1 MYSSVELFSVALVKM
16 AGEEDESCHQ
26 KISNTLH
33 TLGCHHPET
42 VLKCCHD
49 HLSQH
54 TMLTVPQ
61 GVIILE
67 SMTKIIK
74 DTIDQISP
82 ALAQKVISL
91 ATQWMTALTGTQ
103 ADSQEA
109 ACNLLVAMSFRFI
122 NQVVQLTMENFKQG
136 NLPHL
141 YMVKTLSKMSMQNV
155 YGMVPF
161 LKSIME
167 TMIPVLIGVKED
179 ELKSVFAS
187 AMGSFSK
194 SILNYLE
201 NKDKVSDPTVTKN
214 TFATEI
220 NIVYSLLFK
229 MWLEK
234 EHLKFN
240 IPTVEALGYV
250 SALLPKDRLEEE
262 LPKLIRGL
270 LSLSKKQGGHCSITE
285 CLCRVL
291 DIATEMKC
299 FNLKAQVDNVLNNLH
314 QQICLSVDF
323 SNQLSV
329 KNHTETLRCFTVL
342 APVYADSLVDFLLTK
357 LENADQQ
364 VRVGT
369 LTVLRHLISSASSH
383 LERRKA
389 EIVAA
394 VKPVLLD
401 KSTNQEKKI
410 TAQVICAMAQ
420 QGYLEPEGGKVMV
433 EFLIRQCAAPIHSGS
448 MASSDQHPDQ
458 VTDEDVVTAC
468 ETVMFMIT
476 NTMRMEDI
484 LWPFLLECVTMSQ
497 YAKALT
503 TICNCLTQLGKRKL
517 QAGNESFSLPS
528 NEESNLPTA
537 QALLARLLIVSC
549 CPYQGGGQG
558 AAALRLLQVLSFNI
572 HPATV
577 TSWAEELPSLAD
589 HLLANTEESLLQQE
603 WEKKLLLLLSRTLN
617 HIDNGEWTAKLSDE
631 MCKLIQTDHRSPQEK
646 GFLYQS
652 LGTVLHHVPSKN
664 IKQEL
669 HQMLLSVQHSES
681 VEREGM
687 AAAIGFCAMTHF
699 DDALSI
705 LEEFTNS
712 NSLKNTNNFFNIL
725 RDKSD
730 VDLDKVK
737 STLVLCY
744 GNTALYSPE
753 ELVLSRIENHILPA
767 VANQFSARVQG
778 IKAES
783 KDLTL
788 KLSLIKTVTLIAR
801 SLQSI
806 HQRVPFNFSGKRQLL
821 IYMQDL
827 IGAEPPELLLNPV
840 RQLAMSACMYLVQL
854 RTDSNQDDTS
864 QLIQICLT
872 STFSLVPAELD
883 KGKDTERNTK
893 ETATLYKQ
901 TITALQELLKQIL
914 LQDLSPE
921 GLQAIFMQ
929 VEEWIMSTKDY
940 ERERAMGTIF
950 ELMKCYLETLDVK
963 NVVPLNN
970 IGTLIGRLMPRCVDP
985 SPSIGQ
991 LAMDSLYIILSIQ
1004 FSYEGTNQN
1013 QHKEQLDVL
1022 KAVREEFVN
1031 IDSSVLFQ
1039 TCSQIT
1045 EVISN
1050 CLPHDQLSNLLF
1062 AIFKGLT
1069 DQHSNCSSAAAVL
1082 LKTIIKRRGS
1092 ELRDQVSE
1100 ILDLLRVQLQSVPS
1114 EAVKFSV
1121 LRSIAIL
1128 TTHNTPTVVS
1138 CLLTFPVPL
1147 DEYVSDIWRALAED
1161 TECSMNTMRELL
1173 NILNKQIPVGE
1184 RRTYPI
1190 TENLN
1195 QYSALESLAA
1205 VCALYEMITTPESR
1219 ETVIKLFPQLFST
1232 LLVHHSSSIN
1242 VRLPKVFVP
1251 HHESKQ
1257 KDFSAEP
1264 QSLSS
1269 RDVCVNCVEMLI
1281 EVLNMSNNK
1290 HVVHFMLECGGW
1302 NQMMDLRKSHRGVI
1316 LLAKAMVRYAGP
1328 SLIGIVV
1335 QLSALILTVEECQ
1348 KVTVAAFFGELVKS
1362 PLTSQLQLT
1371 DTLMN
1376 RLLRCLFNSSSVV
1389 QFLCVRGLSNVTTG
1403 APHRIEKYSR
1413 PVLCAMTGLMETG
1426 ENDNE
1431 LLMFEVLL
1439 CLSKHLDQLRPNTI
1453 RPFVLKIISGIQPFF
1468 EAKCDKVQA
1477 EAFSVLGSLAKCGCR
1492 DPRTYFYQQIHS
1504 HLVCLLLHLGGKSK
1518 EVSRSCNSTLG
1529 LIIPLIGSAEACTKI
1544 EKHLGATTLNYT
1556 EFLRD
1561 ISKQFIK
1568 DFPDR
1573 IHTYVTDCV
1582 SFFNNPLVQIRA
1594 NAVKLSVFFFQNPE
1608 ESSKPAQ
1615 RIRWWKKYK
1624 Y

>member
-16 AGEEDESCHQ
+16 AAEEDESCHQ
-26 KISNTLH
+26 KISDTLH
-33 TLGCHHPET
+33 TLGCHHPEA
-42 VLKCCHD
+42 VLKGCHD
-49 HLSQH
+49 YLSQR
-54 TMLTVPQ
+54 TMVTVPQ
-61 GVIILE
+61 GVVILE

-74 DTIDQISP
+74 DTIDQIST

-91 ATQWMTALTGTQ
+91 ATLWMTTLTGTQ
-103 ADSQEA
+103 TDSQEA

-122 NQVVQLTMENFKQG
+122 NEVVQLTMENFKQG
-136 NLPHL
+136 HLPHV
-141 YMVKTLSKMSMQNV
+141 YMVKTLSKMSTQNV

-179 ELKSVFAS
+179 ELKSLFAS

-194 SILNYLE
+194 SILNYLG
-201 NKDKVSDPTVTKN
+201 NKEKVPDPTVTRK
-214 TFATEI
+214 TFSTEI

-229 MWLEK
+229 LWLEK
-234 EHLKFN
+234 EHSELN

-250 SALLPKDRLEEE
+250 SSLLPKDRLEEE

-270 LSLSKKQGGHCSITE
+270 LSLSKKHGGYYSITE
-285 CLCRVL
+285 CLRRVL
-291 DIATEMKC
+291 EIATEMKC

-323 SNQLSV
+323 INQLAM
-329 KNHTETLRCFTVL
+329 KNHIEILRCFTVL
-342 APVYADSLVDFLLTK
+342 TPVYADALVDFLSTK

-364 VRVGT
+364 ARVGT
-369 LTVLRHLISSASSH
+369 LSVLRHLISSVSSH
-383 LERRKA
+383 LERKKA
-389 EIVAA
+389 QIVAA

-401 KSTNQEKKI
+401 KGSNQEKKI
-410 TAQVICAMAQ
+410 IAQVICAMAQ

-433 EFLIRQCAAPIHSGS
+433 EFLIRQCAAPIHSGCLV
-448 MASSDQHPDQ
+448 SSDQHPDQ
-458 VTDEDVVTAC
+458 VTDEDVVTVC

-476 NTMRMEDI
+476 NTMKMEDI

-497 YAKALT
+497 YTKALT

-517 QAGNESFSLPS
+517 QAGNESFSLPYK
-528 NEESNLPTA
+528 EETNLPKA
-537 QALLARLLIVSC
+537 QALLARLLIMSC
-549 CPYQGGGQG
+549 CPYQGGGRG

-572 HPATV
+572 HPAAV
-577 TSWAEELPSLAD
+577 TGWGEELPSLTD
-589 HLLANTEESLLQQE
+589 HLLGNSEESLSQQE

-617 HIDNGEWTAKLSDE
+617 HIDDEEWTGKLSDE
-631 MCKLIQTDHRSPQEK
+631 MCKQIHTNHHCSQEK
-646 GFLYQS
+646 GFLYKS

-669 HQMLLSVQHSES
+669 HQMLLNVQHSES
-681 VEREGM
+681 AEREGA

-699 DDALSI
+699 DDTLSI
-705 LEEFTNS
+705 LGEFANS
-712 NSLKNTNNFFNIL
+712 NSSKNTNNFFNIL
-725 RDKSD
+725 RDKPD
-730 VDLDKVK
+730 VDLDKVR

-744 GNTALYSPE
+744 GNMALYSSE
-753 ELVLSRIENHILPA
+753 ELVLSRIESHILPA
-767 VANQFSARVQG
+767 VVNQFITRVQG

-821 IYMQDL
+821 IYMQEL
-827 IGAEPPELLLNPV
+827 LEAEPPELLLSPV
-840 RQLAMSACMYLVQL
+840 RQLAMSACMCLVQL
-854 RTDSNQDDTS
+854 HTDSNQDNIS
-864 QLIQICLT
+864 QLIQTCLA
-872 STFSLVPAELD
+872 STFNLVPSELD
-883 KGKDTERNTK
+883 KANDTNNNTK
-893 ETATLYKQ
+893 EVSTLYKK
-901 TITALQELLKQIL
+901 TMTALQELLKQIL

-921 GLQAIFMQ
+921 GLQAIFKQ

-940 ERERAMGTIF
+940 ERERAMDTT
-950 ELMKCYLETLDVK
+950 LKLLKCYLETLDVK
-963 NVVPLNN
+963 NAVPLNN
-970 IGTLIGRLMPRCVDP
+970 MGTLIGRLMPRCVDP

-991 LAMDSLYIILSIQ
+991 LAMDSLYIIMSIQ
-1004 FSYEGTNQN
+1004 FSYEGTNLN

-1022 KAVREEFVN
+1022 KAVREDFVST
-1031 IDSSVLFQ
+1031 DSSVLFQ

-1050 CLPHDQLSNLLF
+1050 CLPHDQLGNLLF
-1062 AIFKGLT
+1062 AVFKGLT
-1069 DQHSNCSSAAAVL
+1069 DQHPNCSSAAAVL

-1100 ILDLLRVQLQSVPS
+1100 ILNLLRVQLQSVPS
-1114 EAVKFSV
+1114 DAVRFSV

-1128 TTHNTPTVVS
+1128 TLHNTPTVVS

-1147 DEYVSDIWRALAED
+1147 DEYVSDIWRTLAEE
-1161 TECSMNTMRELL
+1161 TECSMNTVRELL
-1173 NILNKQIPVGE
+1173 NILNKQLPAGE
-1184 RRTYPI
+1184 RKTYPI

-1195 QYSALESLAA
+1195 QYSTLESLAA
-1205 VCALYEMITTPESR
+1205 VCALYEMITTPETR
-1219 ETVIKLFPQLFST
+1219 ETLIKLFPQLFST
-1232 LLVHHSSSIN
+1232 LLIHHSSSIN

-1257 KDFSAEP
+1257 RDFSAEP

-1269 RDVCVNCVEMLI
+1269 RDVCVNCVEMLM
-1281 EVLNMSNNK
+1281 ELLNMSNNK
-1290 HVVHFMLECGGW
+1290 QVVHFMVESGGW

-1316 LLAKAMVRYAGP
+1316 LLAKAMVRYASP
-1328 SLIGIVV
+1328 SLTGIVV

-1348 KVTVAAFFGELVKS
+1348 KVTVAAFFGELLKS
-1362 PLTSQLQLT
+1362 PLALQLQLT

-1413 PVLCAMTGLMETG
+1413 PVLCAMTSLMETR

-1468 EAKCDKVQA
+1468 EAKCEKVRA

-1492 DPRTYFYQQIHS
+1492 DPRTYFYRQIHS
-1504 HLVCLLLHLGGKSK
+1504 HLVCLLLHLGGNSK

-1529 LIIPLIGSAEACTKI
+1529 LVIPLIVSAETSSEI
-1544 EKHLGATTLNYT
+1544 EKHLGEITLNYT
-1556 EFLRD
+1556 ECLRD
-1561 ISKQFIK
+1561 ISKQLIK

-1573 IHTYVTDCV
+1573 VHSYVTDCI
-1582 SFFNNPLVQIRA
+1582 SFFNNPQVQIRA
-1594 NAVKLSVFFFQNPE
+1594 NAIALSAFFLQSPE
-1608 ESSKPAQ
+1608 ECSKPAQ
-1615 RIRWWKKYK
+1615 RVRWWKKYK

>member
-985 SPSIGQ
+985 
-991 LAMDSLYIILSIQ
+991 
-1004 FSYEGTNQN
+1004 
-1013 QHKEQLDVL
+1013 
-1022 KAVREEFVN
+1022 
-1031 IDSSVLFQ
+1031 
-1039 TCSQIT
+1039 
-1045 EVISN
+1045 
-1050 CLPHDQLSNLLF
+1050 
-1062 AIFKGLT
+1062 
-1069 DQHSNCSSAAAVL
+1069 
-1082 LKTIIKRRGS
+1082 
-1092 ELRDQVSE
+1092 
-1100 ILDLLRVQLQSVPS
+1100 
-1114 EAVKFSV
+1114 
-1121 LRSIAIL
+1121 
-1128 TTHNTPTVVS
+1128 
-1138 CLLTFPVPL
+1138 
-1147 DEYVSDIWRALAED
+1147 DIWRALAED